1 MAETNDSNQR
11 TRSGTAGTTQD
22 LLVDGLQACTIH
34 SVEDGTW
41 HVLAQLA
48 SEEQAALAAAAPTPD
63 ELCRRAQHALGLAAI
78 GSRIYPERSAVG
90 VYLDRIEARLG
101 EPALLLDGP
110 AVLWFVA
117 HAAPEAIRA
126 LLHAATHLMRQAPA
140 P

>member
-11 TRSGTAGTTQD
+11 TRSGTAGATQD
-22 LLVDGLQACTIH
+22 LVVDGLPSCMIH
-34 SVEDGTW
+34 AAADGTW

-48 SEEQAALAAAAPTPD
+48 SDEQAALAAVPTPD
-63 ELCRRAQHALGLAAI
+63 ELCRRAQHALGLAGI
-78 GSRIYPERSAVG
+78 GSRIYPERSVVG
-90 VYLDRIEARLG
+90 VYVEHIQARLG

-117 HAAPEAIRA
+117 HAAPQAIRA
-126 LLHAATHLMRQAPA
+126 LLHAATQRMRQASA